1 MNRSPRTGR
10 TPNGYQTLDPRALGR
25 PVHLLPTFVG
35 PLRDDLSEVFRT
47 NLNRRYRASFE
58 LGAVTISQLDIAPER
73 CRWLSYSDDIN
84 RINFALER
92 QLLLCILDYRY
103 GARETRSSAQGD
115 ASAWPP
121 ETATEERLASMLGRQ
136 FVAAL
141 AERIEWLP
149 QTTADATLTHE
160 FSESAI
166 NPPRAGTWAI
176 HAEVSEPACGIAGS
190 LWFTLDDGWMK
201 RLLARLAPQRENRR
215 PQVDAAKPLAS
226 RLQLKL
232 VGRLLEKEIPLGL
245 LLDTRV
251 GDVIPVSLGETEVL
265 VDNERLMTARVA
277 EHKGKLCLTAF
288 EDLE

>member
-10 TPNGYQTLDPRALGR
+10 IPNASQTLDPRALGR
-25 PVHLLPTFVG
+25 PVHLLPTFVA

-58 LGAVTISQLDIAPER
+58 LGAVTIAQLDAVPER
-73 CRWLSYSDDIN
+73 CRWLGYADETG
-84 RINFALER
+84 RIGFALER

-103 GARETRSSAQGD
+103 GAREARSSGATD

-149 QTTADATLTHE
+149 QTTGGATLNHE
-160 FSESAI
+160 FSESAT
-166 NPPRAGTWAI
+166 NAPRTGTWAI
-176 HAEVSEPACGIAGS
+176 RAEVSEPACGIAGS

-201 RLLARLAPQRENRR
+201 HLLARLAPQRENRR
-215 PQVDAAKPLAS
+215 TQADAAKPLAS

-251 GDVIPVSLGETEVL
+251 GDVIPVRLGETEVL